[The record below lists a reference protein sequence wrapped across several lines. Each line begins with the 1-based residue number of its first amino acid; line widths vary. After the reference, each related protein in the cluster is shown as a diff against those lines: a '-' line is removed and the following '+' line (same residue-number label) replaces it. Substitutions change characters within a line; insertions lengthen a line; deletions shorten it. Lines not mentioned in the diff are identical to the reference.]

1 MKKMTTRRKLAIAT
15 WAPPSEGNIYGRIS
29 LDTEEVSR
37 YLAWLRETSGEKVTL
52 TAFIGACV
60 ARALGETPSL
70 NGRIWLGRY
79 IPHETVSISF
89 LVALEEG
96 GDLGK
101 AKIEHADEKGPQGI
115 ARELR
120 EAAMKLHQGKDETFN
135 KNKNVFR
142 TLPTWVLRPMLR
154 WAGWLGGCGGFSI
167 PALGVEPYPFGTAII
182 TSIGMLGI
190 DEGLVP
196 PTPFA
201 HVPLYVCVGAQR
213 DVPAVWGGELTIRP
227 QVTITA
233 TIDHRFIDGYQLAT
247 LAKLLRELFANPW
260 VFSDLAGPPAT
271 TADADAGRELPAA
284 EMLEAAPARPEPV
297 A

>member
-1 MKKMTTRRKLAIAT
+1 MNTMSTRRKLAIAT
-15 WAPPSEGNIYGRIS
+15 WAPPSEGNIYGRIA
-29 LDTEEVSR
+29 LDTEEVER
-37 YLAWLRETSGEKVTL
+37 YLAWLRESTGERVTL
-52 TAFIGACV
+52 TAFVGACV
-60 ARALGETPSL
+60 ARALAKTPSL

-79 IPHETVSISF
+79 IPHETVAVSF

-101 AKIEHADEKGPQGI
+101 AKIERADEKGPLGI

-120 EAAMKLHQGKDETFN
+120 ERAGALQQGKDEAYN
-135 KNKNVFR
+135 KSKGVIR
-142 TLPTWVLRPMLR
+142 LLPTWLLRPMLR
-154 WAGWLGGCGGFSI
+154 WVGWLGGCGGFSI

-213 DVPAVWGGELTIRP
+213 RVPAEWGGELMLRP
-227 QVTITA
+227 QVILTA
-233 TIDHRFIDGYQLAT
+233 TIDHRFIDGYQIAT

-260 VFSDLAGPPAT
+260 MFSGLEGPPAEAKAEAKAEALDRAGAEAVA
-271 TADADAGRELPAA
+271 TAP
-284 EMLEAAPARPEPV
+284 
-297 A
+297 

>member
-1 MKKMTTRRKLAIAT
+1 MKAMTTRRKLAIAT
-15 WAPPSEGNIYGRIS
+15 WGPPTEGNIYGRVA
-29 LDTEEVSR
+29 LDTEAVER
-37 YLAWLRETSGEKVTL
+37 HLAWLHRTTGEKVTL
-52 TAFIGACV
+52 TAFVGACV
-60 ARALGETPSL
+60 ARALAATPSL

-79 IPHETVSISF
+79 IPHRSVAISF

-101 AKIEHADEKGPQGI
+101 VKIERADEKGPQGI

-120 EAAMKLHQGKDETFN
+120 ERASTLHQGKDEAYN
-135 KNKNVFR
+135 KSKGVIAL
-142 TLPTWVLRPMLR
+142 LPTWILRPMLR
-154 WAGWLGGCGGFSI
+154 WVGWLGSCGGLSI
-167 PALGVEPYPFGTAII
+167 PALGVEAFPFGAAII

-213 DVPAVWGGELTIRP
+213 RVPAEWNGELALRP
-227 QVTITA
+227 QVVITA
-233 TIDHRFIDGYQLAT
+233 TIDHRFVDGYQLAT

-260 VFSDLAGPPAT
+260 VFSGLERAP
-271 TADADAGRELPAA
+271 E
-284 EMLEAAPARPEPV
+284 EAATGGDEPRMRDAAREPSPR

>member
-1 MKKMTTRRKLAIAT
+1 MKTMTTRRKLAIAT
-15 WAPPSEGNIYGRIS
+15 WGAPTEGNIYGRMA
-29 LDTEEVSR
+29 LDTEEVER
-37 YLAWLRETSGEKVTL
+37 YLAWLRRTTGEKVTL
-52 TAFIGACV
+52 TAFVGACV
-60 ARALGETPSL
+60 ARGLAATPSL

-79 IPHETVSISF
+79 RPHDSVSISF

-101 AKIEHADEKGPQGI
+101 AKIERADEKGPQGI

-120 EAAMKLHQGKDETFN
+120 ERAGTLHKGKDEAYN
-135 KNKNVFR
+135 KSKGVIR
-142 TLPTWVLRPMLR
+142 LLPTWLLRPMLR
-154 WAGWLGGCGGFSI
+154 WVGWLGGCGGFSI
-167 PALGVEPYPFGTAII
+167 PALGVEAYPFGAAII

-213 DVPAVWGGELTIRP
+213 RVPAEWHGELVLRS
-227 QVTITA
+227 QVVLTA
-233 TIDHRFIDGYQLAT
+233 TIDHRFVDGYQLAT
-247 LAKLLRELFANPW
+247 LTKLVRELFANPW
-260 VFSDLAGPPAT
+260 VFSGLERAPREALAPDEASS
-271 TADADAGRELPAA
+271 LP
-284 EMLEAAPARPEPV
+284 EAAMATE